1 MMIRLLLAVVAA
13 VLVTSP
19 APAHAT
25 DPHAVVSF
33 PLEDRRD
40 HPVTRVH
47 VQAPRDVWGLRSFL
61 REVNRADLNLNI
73 SMYGPCSRYPGAACV
88 NIRVHHW
95 TPSQQRRHIDT
106 EWWGLAHLNRPDYRK
121 LWLNRT
127 VPIDLR
133 YAVAVHEFGH
143 ILGMDHH
150 KDLGIVG
157 RTPNVTKLSPAE
169 LTALRK
175 VY

>member
-47 VQAPRDVWGLRSFL
+47 VQAPRDVWGLRNFL
-61 REVNRADLNLNI
+61 KTVDLPGLRI
-73 SMYGPCSRYPGAACV
+73 SMYGPCTRYPGAACV
-88 NIRVHHW
+88 RVKVARW
-95 TPSQQRRHIDT
+95 SVAAQEKLIGGQF
-106 EWWGLAHLNRPDYRK
+106 WGLASIHRPDYRQ

-127 VPIDLR
+127 TPADVR
-133 YAVAVHEFGH
+133 HAVAVHEFGH

-157 RTPNVTKLSPAE
+157 RTPNVTKLSAAE
-169 LTALRK
+169 LAALRE